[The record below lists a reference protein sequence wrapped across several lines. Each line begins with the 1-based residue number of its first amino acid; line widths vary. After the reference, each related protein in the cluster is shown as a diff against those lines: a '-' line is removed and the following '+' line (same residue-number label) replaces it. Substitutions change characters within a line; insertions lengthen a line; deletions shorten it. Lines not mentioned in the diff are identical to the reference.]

1 MTQKTMA
8 NTLEKRNV
16 PYLALGGLWE
26 EDDVQAAHKV
36 TAAATGPDG
45 NFFPLPEEPEFQ
57 KALATHEG
65 AAHAVA
71 VNSCGTALDLC
82 MIALNIQ
89 KGDEV
94 IVPGLTFVCTAGT
107 AVARGA
113 KIIFADV
120 DPQTLCL
127 DPKAVEAKITPRTK
141 AIIPV
146 HFGGH
151 SADVEAFDAISR
163 KHNIPVI
170 YDAAHAVGTKFQGRP
185 IGGEGLASCYS
196 FQSNKNMT
204 TLGEGGAITSDD
216 AEFAEKVRGLKT
228 FGYVYGAKLRV
239 TQIGYNYRMTK
250 PQAATGITQL
260 AKIDR
265 VIAARLKVF
274 RLMAENLKDVE
285 EITLPVGLDENH
297 GCHLFVIRV
306 NFEKLGTTRA
316 DFVKNL
322 KEEWQVG
329 TALHYPAVWSWEA
342 FADVDCDT
350 SNTPITHEACEQ
362 VLSLPLFPTTTAED
376 VEYVGQALREIL
388 ASFSQ

>member
-1 MTQKTMA
+1 MI
-8 NTLEKRNV
+8 NTRKKRNV

-26 EDDVQAAHKV
+26 DDDVQAAHKV
-36 TAAATGPDG
+36 SAAATGPEG
-45 NFFPLPEEPEFQ
+45 NFFPLPEEPAFQ

-82 MIALNIQ
+82 MIALDIQ
-89 KGDEV
+89 KGGEV

-107 AVARGA
+107 AAARGA

-141 AIIPV
+141 AVIPV

-151 SADVEAFDAISR
+151 SADVEGFDAISR

-185 IGGEGLASCYS
+185 IGGAGLASCYS

-204 TLGEGGAITSDD
+204 TLGEGGAVTSDD

-239 TQIGYNYRMTK
+239 TQIGFNYRMTK

-265 VIAARLKVF
+265 VIAARLKAF
-274 RLMAENLKDVE
+274 CLMAENLKDVK

-306 NFEKLGTTRA
+306 NFEKLGASRA
-316 DFVKNL
+316 EFVKKL
-322 KEEWQVG
+322 KEDWQVG
-329 TALHYPAVWSWEA
+329 TALHYPAVWNWEA
-342 FADVDCDT
+342 FAEVDCDT
-350 SNTPITHEACEQ
+350 SNTPVTEEACEQ
-362 VLSLPLFPTTTAED
+362 VLSLPLFPTTTPED
-376 VEYVGQALREIL
+376 VEYVGQALRETI